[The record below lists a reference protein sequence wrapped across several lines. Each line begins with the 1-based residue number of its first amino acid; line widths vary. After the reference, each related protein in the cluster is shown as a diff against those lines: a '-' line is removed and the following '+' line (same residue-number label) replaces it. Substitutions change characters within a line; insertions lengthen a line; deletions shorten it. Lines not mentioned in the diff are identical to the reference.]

1 MQIILHI
8 GQPKTAS
15 TTIQLYFDRNRSQLA
30 AQGVLYPTSL
40 GMKKSFIAPFLN
52 RKGRRANLLGS
63 EEEIV
68 SRLRDEFS
76 GSFEKA
82 VLSDETI
89 FHCSQDNKH
98 RIKELLGQH
107 ATRWRILCYVRRPD
121 EHIVSSYQQAIRNS
135 SGFNGSFD
143 DFYYKQL
150 NDSYYRYNYQMERW
164 AEVFGRDAVEV
175 RVFHR
180 NTLQGGPL
188 EDFMR
193 WVGLDPA
200 TLPADTVKAAN
211 ESIDRVGI
219 EVVRFLNDC
228 EAQNRDLVKGLDLER
243 IRHRLRALISD
254 DRLRLDTEKA
264 QRLQDR
270 FRKDHEELAARYLT
284 PEHAAILLAPPR
296 EQLVQPPIAPGLAF
310 ERMRAVFDADFARV
324 AADEI
329 EKRMQDETVSRLAAD
344 EFEKR
349 RRDGT
354 LARLVADEIEKRL
367 QDGSLARL
375 VADDIRKRRRDRA
388 AAWVRPLRSLL
399 ARGRPD
405 QRTR

>member
-1 MQIILHI
+1 
-8 GQPKTAS
+8 
-15 TTIQLYFDRNRSQLA
+15 
-30 AQGVLYPTSL
+30 
-40 GMKKSFIAPFLN
+40 
-52 RKGRRANLLGS
+52 
-63 EEEIV
+63 
-68 SRLRDEFS
+68 
-76 GSFEKA
+76 
-82 VLSDETI
+82 
-89 FHCSQDNKH
+89 
-98 RIKELLGQH
+98 
-107 ATRWRILCYVRRPD
+107 
-121 EHIVSSYQQAIRNS
+121 
-135 SGFNGSFD
+135 
-143 DFYYKQL
+143 
-150 NDSYYRYNYQMERW
+150 
-164 AEVFGRDAVEV
+164 
-175 RVFHR
+175 
-180 NTLQGGPL
+180 
-188 EDFMR
+188 
-193 WVGLDPA
+193 
-200 TLPADTVKAAN
+200 
-211 ESIDRVGI
+211 
-219 EVVRFLNDC
+219 VRFLNDC

-296 EQLVQPPIAPGLAF
+296 EQPVQPPIAPGLAF

-405 QRTR
+405 QRNPLTGPRWSGWRPTVHPAAWDRGDRARCRGSGKSRRLTEPHADVGHRAAPRPRHR